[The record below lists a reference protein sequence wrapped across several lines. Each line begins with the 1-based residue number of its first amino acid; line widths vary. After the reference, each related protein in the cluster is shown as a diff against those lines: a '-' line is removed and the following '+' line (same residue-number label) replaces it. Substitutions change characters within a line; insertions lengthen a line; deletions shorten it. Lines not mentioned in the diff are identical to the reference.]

1 MSNSRKSI
9 KYIINETCKD
19 IETTENYYISSTDE
33 TRKNATDSYEN
44 AINLDV
50 IEEIIEYKISI

>member
-1 MSNSRKSI
+1 MLGH
-9 KYIINETCKD
+9 KD
-19 IETTENYYISSTDE
+19 IQTTENYYISSTDE
-33 TRKNATDSYEN
+33 TRKYVTDSYEN